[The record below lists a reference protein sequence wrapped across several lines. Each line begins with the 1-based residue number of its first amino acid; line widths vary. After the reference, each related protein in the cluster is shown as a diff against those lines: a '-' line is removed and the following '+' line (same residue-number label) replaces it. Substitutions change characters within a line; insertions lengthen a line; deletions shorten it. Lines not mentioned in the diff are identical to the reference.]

1 MTALGLATDGMHLLG
16 SFVGAALASV
26 CWLLLAPKVWPH
38 MSQRVRARLR
48 YLGPGLSKKQPFAPF
63 VLMGFSLA
71 LLWIR

>member
-1 MTALGLATDGMHLLG
+1 
-16 SFVGAALASV
+16 
-26 CWLLLAPKVWPH
+26 
-38 MSQRVRARLR
+38 MSQRVRERLR